1 MRMFGVAVL
10 AIVSLFAPVRS
21 QAADGEAKDEAVAK
35 ELQAFR
41 GTWRLSSREV
51 DGFTRARL
59 PLTTGPTA
67 SGPPPAACRGGAGV
81 FGRFRCPPRT
91 GGADVPGAGDVQNQY
106 P

>member
-10 AIVSLFAPVRS
+10 AIVSLSAAVRS
-21 QAADGEAKDEAVAK
+21 LAADGGANEEAAAK
-35 ELQAFR
+35 ELQTFK
-41 GTWRLSSREV
+41 GTWRLSSREE

-67 SGPPPAACRGGAGV
+67 SGPPPAACRGGAGL